1 MNIILISNK
10 QVKIWFYTNSG
21 AKIAII
27 FNIRKGNVRF
37 YAFCGIFNKKT
48 PTRRLAKIIL

>member
-10 QVKIWFYTNSG
+10 QVKIWFYKTA
-21 AKIAII
+21 AKILH
-27 FNIRKGNVRF
+27 FFDIRKENVRF